1 MNDPDAPPAD
11 PPERLAREAAEWFA
25 RMRGPSA
32 TAFQAE
38 FEAWLGQS
46 AAHRSAYNRAAEIFA
61 MGKLL
66 ADRKAP
72 PPRRQ
77 RRPLALAL
85 TACVACALA
94 GGGWLALRPAADGP
108 RRAAATAAAE
118 QRTLSTV
125 AGEVRMVRLAD
136 GSGVQLGAG
145 TLLETA
151 FDAGRRTIRLWRGQA
166 RFEVAHEGRPFV
178 VLAGGGSVT
187 ARGTVFDVAVADG
200 RRIEVR
206 LLEGAVDVALP
217 ATASKAGRPEVR
229 RLAAGESLSFVPAP
243 AAFRAA
249 SPAVAARDFEAVPVA
264 VLVAEANRGAAR
276 PIRLAD
282 TTLAD
287 QRVSGRFRVDD
298 TELLAQRLA
307 ALFGRTAD
315 LSDPHEIVL
324 RQ

>member
-1 MNDPDAPPAD
+1 MNDPEAPPAD
-11 PPERLAREAAEWFA
+11 PPERLAREAAEWCA
-25 RMRGPSA
+25 RMRGPGAPAS
-32 TAFQAE
+32 QAE
-38 FEAWLGQS
+38 FEAWLGRS
-46 AAHRSAYNRAAEIFA
+46 AAHRSAYNRSAEIFA

-66 ADRKAP
+66 ADREAP
-72 PPRRQ
+72 PSPRQ

-94 GGGWLALRPAADGP
+94 GGGWLALRPVADGP

-243 AAFRAA
+243 AASRAA
-249 SPAVAARDFEAVPVA
+249 SPAIAARDFEAVPVA

-315 LSDPHEIVL
+315 LSDSREIVL

>member
-1 MNDPDAPPAD
+1 
-11 PPERLAREAAEWFA
+11 
-25 RMRGPSA
+25 
-32 TAFQAE
+32 
-38 FEAWLGQS
+38 
-46 AAHRSAYNRAAEIFA
+46 
-61 MGKLL
+61 
-66 ADRKAP
+66 
-72 PPRRQ
+72 
-77 RRPLALAL
+77 
-85 TACVACALA
+85 
-94 GGGWLALRPAADGP
+94 
-108 RRAAATAAAE
+108 
-118 QRTLSTV
+118 
-125 AGEVRMVRLAD
+125 MVRLAD

-243 AAFRAA
+243 AASRAA
-249 SPAVAARDFEAVPVA
+249 SPAIAARDFEAVPVA

-315 LSDPHEIVL
+315 LSDSREIVL